1 MTNECCYFASIILC
15 LLHTRPL
22 CTDFPN
28 RRLRDERCVCAGN
41 GSWYM
46 HLGRCGLWSYH
57 EAGLCRPP
65 VACTQPGSIALQ
77 PPWPTP
83 HWSSLMPPLLLH
95 PIPCLRTWSPGM
107 SWVYRVIKHL
117 WNQVRPSPGGC
128 DALPRWRSYI
138 MEINAIHLNS
148 VFLCDD
154 SKLDGRVFL
163 FLALGVLD
171 MMTCTR
177 PLWWEALFRHANGPG
192 DELLLCSWCRCVV
205 GRLWRSPFTL

>member
-1 MTNECCYFASIILC
+1 
-15 LLHTRPL
+15 
-22 CTDFPN
+22 
-28 RRLRDERCVCAGN
+28 
-41 GSWYM
+41 M

-148 VFLCDD
+148 GFLFVILNWMEGFFYFWPSVFL
-154 SKLDGRVFL
+154 RWWNV
-163 FLALGVLD
+163 
-171 MMTCTR
+171 
-177 PLWWEALFRHANGPG
+177 PPPPPQLWWEALFRHANGPG
-192 DELLLCSWCRCVV
+192 DKPLLCSWCRCVV